1 MKDLNPELD
10 AQINELARICCEVLE
25 RTESNSVERAQ
36 PLLQAL
42 VTGGYDRLSDIN
54 LQSRLE
60 EAVVSQC
67 RERAIHRREELT
79 GITGQMQAAF
89 NELLRW
95 KTQSPQPTN
104 KSKAANISSA
114 TDA

>member
-1 MKDLNPELD
+1 MNTLNPELD
-10 AQINELARICCEVLE
+10 SQVSELARLCCAVLE
-25 RTESNSVERAQ
+25 REETNSAERAQ
-36 PLLQAL
+36 PLLEAL
-42 VTGGYDRLSDIN
+42 VAGGYARLSDVN
-54 LQSRLE
+54 LQARLE

-79 GITGQMQAAF
+79 GITGRLQSTF
-89 NELLRW
+89 NELVRG
-95 KTQSPQPTN
+95 KTQSPQPTD